1 MSERTPTPS
10 RVALKADPLFV
21 ALTRPAMA
29 LGVPYVAVLANLL
42 ATLELFLVT
51 KDLLW
56 LLTIVPLHALTF
68 IVCLAEPR
76 FFDLLRVWAVTRLNA
91 RAGGRSRWGAR
102 SYGALPVRT
111 SRSRPRPPTLALLEE
126 A

>member
-1 MSERTPTPS
+1 
-10 RVALKADPLFV
+10 VALTSDPLFV

-76 FFDLLRVWAVTRLNA
+76 FFDLLQVWAVTRLNA
-91 RAGGRSRWGAR
+91 RAGGRSRWGTR
-102 SYGALPVRT
+102 SYGALPLRT
-111 SRSRPRPPTLALLEE
+111 SRSRPRVTGLALSED